1 MKTVALLAMMLGT
14 AAGDPR
20 VDHVARALAA
30 VRQLG
35 PAGRDKL
42 ERDLHTAARARC
54 HADAATPTPACLVDA
69 AIATCGGDA
78 TCRAAADVV
87 AANLRA
93 ETDWVDEPTRIR
105 LVRTSTDY
113 RAALSAELRRHHAA
127 LAAELALESTSS
139 DANAIDQLC
148 RERDR
153 VVHACPA
160 GDASCVPS
168 VPWSRCVAALV
179 WFVGGA
185 G

>member
-1 MKTVALLAMMLGT
+1 VKILAILAMMLGS
-14 AAGDPR
+14 AVADPR

-30 VRQLG
+30 VEQLG
-35 PAGRDKL
+35 AAGRDKL
-42 ERDLHTAARARC
+42 DRDLHAVARAKC
-54 HADAATPTPACLVDA
+54 HADAATPTPACLVEA
-69 AIATCGGDA
+69 ATALCGGDA

-139 DANAIDQLC
+139 DATAIDRLC

-153 VVHACPA
+153 IVHACPTE
-160 GDASCVPS
+160 DASCVPS
-168 VPWSRCVAALV
+168 LPWSRCVAALV
-179 WFVGGA
+179 WFMAGA
-185 G
+185 R